1 MTFKSRFL
9 ATASEDVESVEY
21 LAELQFIAI
30 AEKICAAMEMRGFTN
45 RKLARAMSVRE
56 SYITK
61 LLSGAENLTLL
72 TMTKVSRALGVNLTV
87 DLMGYPDQSVF
98 AAATTTSVSEEMGDE
113 LEYATVA

>member
-1 MTFKSRFL
+1 MAPRTKFAATLEQDRKSLEYQAEMQFL
-9 ATASEDVESVEY
+9 AIT
-21 LAELQFIAI
+21 
-30 AEKICAAMEMRGFTN
+30 EKICVAMEMRGFT
-45 RKLARAMSVRE
+45 KGQLARAMKVRE

-87 DLMGYPDQSVF
+87 DLMGYPDKSVF